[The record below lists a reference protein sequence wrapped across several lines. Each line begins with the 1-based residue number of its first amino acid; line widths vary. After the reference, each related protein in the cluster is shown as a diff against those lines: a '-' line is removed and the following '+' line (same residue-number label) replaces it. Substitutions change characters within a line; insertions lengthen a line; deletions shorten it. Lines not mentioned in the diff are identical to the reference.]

1 MSRTSRKDVFN
12 IEKEKK
18 KMGRPVKADEART
31 AQIHIRLTPTEA
43 DRIERCRKALN
54 MTTTELI
61 LYGIELIE
69 KSGSLNS

>member
-18 KMGRPVKADEART
+18 KMGRPIKADEART

-43 DRIERCRKALN
+43 DQIERCRKALN

>member
-1 MSRTSRKDVFN
+1 
-12 IEKEKK
+12 
-18 KMGRPVKADEART
+18 MGRPIKADEART

-43 DRIERCRKALN
+43 DQIERCRKALN